1 MYLAW
6 DKESKKKKIWICK
19 FEKES
24 KKRWYG
30 FANIKME
37 IWLGQVGHN
46 GGGRSHHNIQA
57 FRNPHTHNAGTILKL
72 LPHTLISINSCD
84 GSFFILKPNLTV
96 YATFCLQS
104 ICLTKVLYCLI
115 FQTCTKQKQLD
126 MIWINTKTS

>member
-1 MYLAW
+1 MRW
-6 DKESKKKKIWICK
+6 FCK

-57 FRNPHTHNAGTILKL
+57 FRNPHTQCWHNTQTFTPFAYKHKFMWWLFLHSEIKSNRLYHFLFTKHLSILFNLPNLHKTNTNWNDLNWYKNILKNGKYKL
-72 LPHTLISINSCD
+72 YSSI
-84 GSFFILKPNLTV
+84 
-96 YATFCLQS
+96 
-104 ICLTKVLYCLI
+104 
-115 FQTCTKQKQLD
+115 
-126 MIWINTKTS
+126 